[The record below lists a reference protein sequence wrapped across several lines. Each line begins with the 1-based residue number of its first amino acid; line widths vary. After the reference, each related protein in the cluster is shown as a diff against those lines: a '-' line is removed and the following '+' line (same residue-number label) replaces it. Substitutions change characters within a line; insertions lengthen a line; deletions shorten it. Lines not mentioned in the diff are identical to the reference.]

1 MTGITSSGLRNEKK
15 KRKRILTD
23 ERKFDVIGIF
33 WNLIGQ
39 FTYLDS

>member
-15 KRKRILTD
+15 KRILTD